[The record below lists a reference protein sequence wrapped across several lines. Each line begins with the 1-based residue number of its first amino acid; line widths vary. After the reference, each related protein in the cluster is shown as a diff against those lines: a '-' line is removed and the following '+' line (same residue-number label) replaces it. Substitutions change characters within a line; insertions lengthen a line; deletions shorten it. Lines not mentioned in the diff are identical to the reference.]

1 MSLTI
6 IGNLGRIMI
15 KTKRRR
21 PIMKVIL
28 AIAAALTAAAVGFGL
43 VWFYSY
49 RKKKEEFYNC

>member
-1 MSLTI
+1 
-6 IGNLGRIMI
+6 
-15 KTKRRR
+15 
-21 PIMKVIL
+21 MKVIL